1 MQCVPTGT
9 GDKVAGAA
17 TATAT
22 TIVIDEI
29 GNQVD
34 ITASASTSS
43 DHLLW
48 MMVMILIA
56 AAATTA
62 VVTFPFIE
70 REMRL
75 GLVESILQLG
85 DASPTFTTAS
95 FDDHNGLLMMMVVA
109 CCCCLWRWDLWLF
122 LLWLLLLLMILV
134 VAAIAVLKVFLPDVV
149 LVEIEFV
156 FFVVVVVVLV
166 RGYVPILRVA
176 AVLGTDR
183 PCGRFVVE
191 LGAALLLLIGR
202 RVRDQLR
209 RTELDG
215 IRGATQ

>member
-1 MQCVPTGT
+1 
-9 GDKVAGAA
+9 
-17 TATAT
+17 
-22 TIVIDEI
+22 
-29 GNQVD
+29 
-34 ITASASTSS
+34 
-43 DHLLW
+43 

-75 GLVESILQLG
+75 GLVESILQLS

-109 CCCCLWRWDLWLF
+109 YCCCLWRWDLWLF
-122 LLWLLLLLMILV
+122 LLLWLLLLLMILV

-156 FFVVVVVVLV
+156 FLVVLVVVLV

-215 IRGATQ
+215 IRRATQ

>member
-1 MQCVPTGT
+1 M
-9 GDKVAGAA
+9 
-17 TATAT
+17 
-22 TIVIDEI
+22 
-29 GNQVD
+29 D

-43 DHLLW
+43 GHLLMMLLW
-48 MMVMILIA
+48 MMVTILIA

-95 FDDHNGLLMMMVVA
+95 FHNGLLMMMVVA
-109 CCCCLWRWDLWLF
+109 CCGCLWRWDLWLF

-156 FFVVVVVVLV
+156 FLVVLVVVLV

-191 LGAALLLLIGR
+191 LGAALQLLIGR